1 FLSYMG
7 RFNYMFNEK
16 YLFTLTGRYDGSSV
30 LAQGNQ
36 WAFFPS
42 AALAWRIGDEAF
54 IRNLN
59 LFSDLKLRVSYG
71 KVGNDVVAP
80 YSTQA
85 FLSRTAYDFDGNPA
99 FGYAP
104 RNIGNGDL
112 KWENS
117 EELNFGFN
125 MGFLGNRIT
134 TDIEVYHKQ
143 TDDLI
148 QNVAIP
154 TSSGF

>member
-1 FLSYMG
+1 
-7 RFNYMFNEK
+7 
-16 YLFTLTGRYDGSSV
+16 
-30 LAQGNQ
+30 
-36 WAFFPS
+36 
-42 AALAWRIGDEAF
+42 
-54 IRNLN
+54 
-59 LFSDLKLRVSYG
+59 SDLKLRVSYG

-117 EELNFGFN
+117 EELNFGLN

-154 TSSGF
+154 TSSGFGAVTANVGKLLNRGVEVTINSVNVQAGDFRWDSNINFSTNHNEI